1 MSQTEQPKVKDII
14 LVVDDQSNNLKV
26 IASVLGSD
34 YSLSIA
40 NSGVN
45 ALKILENNT
54 PDLILLDIMMPEM
67 DGFEVCRR
75 IKSIDRIR
83 HIPIIFLTA
92 KTDIDDIIKGFRC
105 GAVDYITKP
114 FNATEVDARVQN
126 HLKLKHALNELKVTN
141 QKLNELNATKDKF
154 FSIIAHD
161 MRSPFTSI
169 LGYSELLG
177 QQIKE
182 NNYESISEY
191 AGIIEQSSK
200 KAMDLLTNLLEWAR
214 SQTGRIEY
222 TPEKL
227 NLIQLIEETARMFEQ
242 IAIPK
247 SITIKRILPDQLEV
261 IADKNMIS
269 SVIRNLISN
278 AVKFTRPGGEISIS
292 AQTKP
297 NEICVVVTDNG
308 VGMADHR
315 VEKVFRIDKTYS
327 TYGTA
332 DEKGTGLGLILCKEF
347 VDKHGGRIW
356 AESEEGVGSVFSFS
370 IPC

>member
-1 MSQTEQPKVKDII
+1 MNQTETPKAKDII

-45 ALKILENNT
+45 ALKILENNM
-54 PDLILLDIMMPEM
+54 PDLILLDIMMPDM

-75 IKSIDRIR
+75 IKSNERIR
-83 HIPIIFLTA
+83 HIPVIFLTA

-141 QKLNELNATKDKF
+141 HKLNELNATKDKF

-161 MRSPFTSI
+161 LRSPFTSI
-169 LGYSELLG
+169 LGYSELLI

-182 NNYESISEY
+182 NNFESISQY

-200 KAMDLLTNLLEWAR
+200 KAMDLITNLLEWAR
-214 SQTGRIEY
+214 SQTGRIAF

-227 NLIQLIEETARMFEQ
+227 DMVQLVDETARMFEQ
-242 IAIPK
+242 IAFLKNI
-247 SITIKRILPDQLEV
+247 SIKRLLPEHLEV
-261 IADKNMIS
+261 LADKNMIS

-278 AVKFTRPGGEISIS
+278 AVKFTRQGGEISI
-292 AQTKP
+292 TTRTEP
-297 NEICVVVTDNG
+297 HEIMVFITDNG
-308 VGMADHR
+308 VGMDKQR
-315 VEKVFRIDKTYS
+315 LEKVFRIDNTHS

-347 VDKHGGRIW
+347 VEKHGGKIW
-356 AESEEGVGSVFSFS
+356 AESKEGVGSVFSFS
-370 IPC
+370 IPR